1 MEISTFSLF
10 ESARRGLAAN
20 QVALNVVSQNISN
33 ASTEGY
39 TRQEVIMKN
48 TPPSSY
54 TTSMGATSVGT
65 GVEVS
70 EIRQVRDNFIDG
82 QIRYQS
88 SLSTYWSTKQDY
100 LERVQTFIAEG
111 SDAGMKNLLDKFWKA
126 TEDLSNYPQ
135 SQATRQAMI
144 QAGEALT
151 SGVKYM
157 NFQIGDIEKTMD
169 ANIEQKVNDVNTL
182 ARKIAGLN
190 ESIIKLANSENNM
203 GDLRDER
210 TRLMKELSKLVK
222 IDVTGTGQIDD
233 GQILINGRAL
243 VNNET
248 YNQIEFLPD
257 VSGAP
262 NLHWKNEANSF
273 SSDSSVISGFATPEA
288 TSANYSIDVKNL
300 SSAFSVD
307 SKVDDLEGRDLISK
321 IKGVNNGTLIINGT
335 EFKIDATTMTLDDL
349 VKQINQS
356 GTQVSASIDSGGK
369 FHLNSKNA
377 GEASKINILG
387 GTSNLFQVL
396 GIESSLT
403 GVPVPKISDEN
414 ASLNISGSFRIN
426 GRHVKIVQGQT
437 DSLARIVSEINYNS
451 PETVASLAK
460 DTDGSYKIKIAAKDG
475 YSRVEINDS
484 TENLLYRLG
493 LLTSPQTSIK
503 VDAANTKAG
512 QDAKFVINN
521 TEYKQ
526 ASNKVTDNIKG
537 VTFNLNSTGSAQ
549 LNVRPAISGGEL
561 GALLETRDA
570 TIPGYL
576 DKMGEFIR
584 TFSAEINKIHSEGFD
599 LRGEGGRNFFN
610 PINYDPETSGQSILS
625 QFAVNEELKN
635 DPSKLAAAAMDEE
648 LYMQTGL
655 IRSMGP
661 GDNTTALRYS
671 EIRTK
676 SIFADG
682 SNMVDKYGEVL
693 ASIGDVLDTAQKT
706 GSTQKIILN
715 NIELKKESI
724 SGVSIDEEVANML
737 KYQHAYDASAKVM
750 NVIDGMI
757 DTIINKLIR

>member
-10 ESARRGLAAN
+10 ESARRGINAN
-20 QVALNVVSQNISN
+20 QIALNVVSQNISN
-33 ASTEGY
+33 ASTDGY

-48 TPPSSY
+48 TPPSNYSTSTGS
-54 TTSMGATSVGT
+54 TTVGT
-65 GVEVS
+65 GVDIA

-100 LERVQTFIAEG
+100 LERVQTFIAED
-111 SDAGMKNLLDKFWKA
+111 SDAGLKNLIDKFWKS

-144 QAGEALT
+144 QAGESLT
-151 SGVKYM
+151 SAVKYM
-157 NFQIGDIEKTMD
+157 NYQVGDIEKTMD
-169 ANIEQKVNDVNTL
+169 LNIEQKVNDLNTL
-182 ARKIAGLN
+182 IRKIAGLN
-190 ESIIKLANSENNM
+190 DNIIKLERSDNKMS
-203 GDLRDER
+203 DLRDER

-222 IDVTGTGQIDD
+222 IDVTGTGQIDE
-233 GQILINGRAL
+233 GQITINGRSL

-248 YNQIEFLPD
+248 YNQLEFVPD
-257 VSGAP
+257 ASGAP
-262 NLHWKNEANSF
+262 NLHWKGESDNF
-273 SSDSSVISGFATPEA
+273 SSDASVVNGFATPEA
-288 TSANYSIDVKNL
+288 QSANYSVDVKSL
-300 SSAFSVD
+300 ASAFSVD
-307 SKVDDLEGRDLISK
+307 SKVNDLKGADLISK
-321 IKGVNNGTLIINGT
+321 IGGVNNGTLIINGT

-356 GTQVSASIDSGGK
+356 GTQVSASIDTGGK

-377 GEASKINILG
+377 GEASKINIMG
-387 GTSNLFQVL
+387 GTSNLFQKL
-396 GIESSLT
+396 GIESSIT
-403 GVPVPKISDEN
+403 GAPVPKISDEN

-451 PETVASLAK
+451 PDTVASIAK
-460 DTDGSYKIKIAAKDG
+460 DADGSLKIKIASKDG
-475 YSRVEINDS
+475 YSKVEISDS
-484 TENLLYRLG
+484 TENLMYRLG
-493 LLTSPQTSIK
+493 LLASPQTGIK
-503 VDAANTKAG
+503 VDAANMKAG

-521 TEYKQ
+521 TEYTQ
-526 ASNKVTDNIKG
+526 TSNKVTDIIKG
-537 VTFNLNSTGSAQ
+537 VTFNLSGTGSAQ

-561 GALLETRDA
+561 GALLETRDT
-570 TIPGYL
+570 TIPKYL

-584 TFSAEINKIHSEGFD
+584 VFSSEINKLHSEGFD
-599 LRGEGGRNFFN
+599 LKGEGGRNFFN
-610 PINYDPETSGQSILS
+610 QINYDSETSGQSILS
-625 QFAVNEELKN
+625 QFAVNEELKK

-648 LYMQTGL
+648 LYMQTGQ
-655 IRSMGP
+655 IRSKGP

-671 EIRTK
+671 EIKTK
-676 SIFADG
+676 RIFADG
-682 SNMVDKYGEVL
+682 TNTIEKYGEVL

-724 SGVSIDEEVANML
+724 SGVSIDEEVSNML
-737 KYQHAYDASAKVM
+737 KYQHAYNASAKVM